1 MFSCQIR
8 IRSFHRLQFQ
18 FWLKMAIK
26 IGLENRDS
34 RNFLVRRH
42 PKFALACLNWMHAIS
57 LLRSKFHFVA
67 RKVFISLIAFWINVC
82 VGIGRWIIFRWD
94 AIMHTQF
101 RYPVGH
107 FVPSKWMSNRCT
119 SYFSGKAVSPENRYS
134 LIWPHKLKCSKN
146 DWQSPLFDQFK

>member
-67 RKVFISLIAFWINVC
+67 RKVFISLIFFELMCALGSADGLFFDEMRLCIHSFDTRSVTLYHPSEC
-82 VGIGRWIIFRWD
+82 LIAVQATFRVRL
-94 AIMHTQF
+94 F
-101 RYPVGH
+101 RPKIDI
-107 FVPSKWMSNRCT
+107 PL
-119 SYFSGKAVSPENRYS
+119 SGLTN
-134 LIWPHKLKCSKN
+134 
-146 DWQSPLFDQFK
+146 